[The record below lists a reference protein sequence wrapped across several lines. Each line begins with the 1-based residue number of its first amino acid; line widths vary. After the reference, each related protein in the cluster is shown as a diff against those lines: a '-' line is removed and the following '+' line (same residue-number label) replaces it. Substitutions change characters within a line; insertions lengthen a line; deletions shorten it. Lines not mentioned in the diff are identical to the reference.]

1 MEIPVFVIII
11 LILVAIGLAV
21 AAFVAG
27 IQYRKKVGEAQ
38 IGAAET
44 KAREIIDDALRS
56 ADSKNEKFCWKLRK
70 KLLKRKM
77 KWNMK

>member
-11 LILVAIGLAV
+11 LILVAIGLVV

-44 KAREIIDDALRS
+44 KARERES
-56 ADSKNEKFCWKLRK
+56 EGER
-70 KLLKRKM
+70 
-77 KWNMK
+77 

>member
-1 MEIPVFVIII
+1 MEIPVFVVII

-21 AAFVAG
+21 ATFFVG

-44 KAREIIDDALRS
+44 KAREIIDDALKA
-56 ADSKNEKFCWKLRK
+56 ADS
-70 KLLKRKM
+70 
-77 KWNMK
+77 